1 VASLAPA
8 ALAKGLADLTAIVTQ
23 AEALLRAQGTLKGD
37 VHFAVERI
45 HDVAMALRMR
55 DIDSALCDTLDASVR
70 EVGDAVVRHEAAATS
85 ALSAAGLLRDVTRR
99 IEDLTVVASR
109 MVASE
114 GEPLVR
120 RWARES
126 ETAIEVAPDA
136 TEAEAV
142 IAASAPVAP
151 EAEASREARAD
162 EFSSGPEAE
171 TAHGPEAEAVDA
183 PLTPPVILSLDDDR
197 TRSLLYIASDA
208 VTAGDVSVPETHA
221 IAGPT
226 DDAAVPTESPAAVAL
241 DPQQERSQ
249 DHINVAAEVPA
260 DKDEAASAALA
271 VEGASTA
278 QRVEAAR
285 AVPVVETASASA
297 VTEAAVPVVPL
308 TRNGQEPAQVASSPS
323 VGESANAAA
332 TKSRRPAN
340 DPLAALYGLSE
351 EELIA
356 LFS

>member
-1 VASLAPA
+1 
-8 ALAKGLADLTAIVTQ
+8 
-23 AEALLRAQGTLKGD
+23 
-37 VHFAVERI
+37 
-45 HDVAMALRMR
+45 
-55 DIDSALCDTLDASVR
+55 
-70 EVGDAVVRHEAAATS
+70 
-85 ALSAAGLLRDVTRR
+85 
-99 IEDLTVVASR
+99 
-109 MVASE
+109 
-114 GEPLVR
+114 
-120 RWARES
+120 
-126 ETAIEVAPDA
+126 
-136 TEAEAV
+136 
-142 IAASAPVAP
+142 
-151 EAEASREARAD
+151 
-162 EFSSGPEAE
+162 
-171 TAHGPEAEAVDA
+171 
-183 PLTPPVILSLDDDR
+183 LSLDDDQ

-260 DKDEAASAALA
+260 DKDEAASAAVA
-271 VEGASTA
+271 VEEASTA
-278 QRVEAAR
+278 PRVEAAR

-297 VTEAAVPVVPL
+297 ATEAAVPVVPL

-323 VGESANAAA
+323 VGESGNAAA
-332 TKSRRPAN
+332 TKSRRPGN